1 MEQLFKK
8 NQKEAEFGERVFI
21 YYARLRDKFKREVA
35 SFAVLGDTDVNWRP
49 NSFARETLGFKIQ
62 ASFPIVKL
70 VDYKKRKEELAA
82 SDNPFAVVV
91 RAHLAAQATKG
102 KESQER
108 RKKQKLALMKMMY
121 QRGYSEQEVIG
132 LFRFIEW
139 VMMLPPE
146 LEKAFKKDLIAYE
159 DERNM
164 PYISNLER
172 ESQKAGKVELVI
184 KLLNRRAGKVSEETL
199 AKIEELPIGQLD
211 QLGEDLMDFTSSKD
225 LTDWLQHSVNS

>member
-1 MEQLFKK
+1 
-8 NQKEAEFGERVFI
+8 
-21 YYARLRDKFKREVA
+21 
-35 SFAVLGDTDVNWRP
+35 
-49 NSFARETLGFKIQ
+49 LGFNVQ

-91 RAHLAAQATKG
+91 QAHLAAQATKG

-108 RKKQKLALMKMMY
+108 RRKQKFALITMMY
-121 QRGYSEQEVIG
+121 QRGYSRQEVID

-146 LEKAFKKDLIAYE
+146 LEQAFKQDLIAYE
-159 DERNM
+159 DEKNM

-172 ESQKAGKVELVI
+172 ESEAKGKVELVI
-184 KLLNRRAGKVSEETL
+184 KQLSRRNQLSEEIL
-199 AKIEELPIGQLD
+199 GKIKALPIGQLE
-211 QLGEDLMDFTSSKD
+211 QLGEDLMDFTGSKD
-225 LTDWLQHSVNS
+225 LADWLQRFANS

>member
-1 MEQLFKK
+1 
-8 NQKEAEFGERVFI
+8 
-21 YYARLRDKFKREVA
+21 
-35 SFAVLGDTDVNWRP
+35 
-49 NSFARETLGFKIQ
+49 
-62 ASFPIVKL
+62 VKL

-91 RAHLAAQATKG
+91 QAHLAAQATKG
-102 KESQER
+102 KESQQRR
-108 RKKQKLALMKMMY
+108 RKQKFALVTIMY
-121 QRGYSEQEVIG
+121 QRGYTRQQVID

-146 LEKAFKKDLIAYE
+146 LEEAFKQDLIAYE

-172 ESQKAGKVELVI
+172 ESEAKGREAGKVELVI
-184 KLLNRRAGKVSEETL
+184 KQLSRRNQLSDETL
-199 AKIEELPIGQLD
+199 AKIKALPIGQLD

-225 LTDWLQHSVNS
+225 LADWLQKSTC